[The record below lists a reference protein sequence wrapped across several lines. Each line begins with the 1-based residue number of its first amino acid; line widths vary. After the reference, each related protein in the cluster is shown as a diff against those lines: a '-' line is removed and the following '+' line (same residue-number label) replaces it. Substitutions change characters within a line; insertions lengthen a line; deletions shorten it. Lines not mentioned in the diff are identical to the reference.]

1 MLQIAICDD
10 EPAFCRQVAE
20 YSERLSESLEIP
32 VSISIYTSPMEL
44 LSRDSL
50 PDVLFLDIQMGEY
63 NGIEIAREIR
73 KRSSDLVL
81 IFMTNYIQY
90 AIEGYTVQ
98 AYRYL
103 LKPITY
109 TQFCD
114 EVRDVFALRRKREPV
129 PIHTASGDYFL
140 AVEDIRYIETAYG
153 KKLLIHSN
161 QGILETNGT
170 LSPWESV
177 LGNNF
182 FRVHNS
188 FLVNMK
194 DIRKLETNSIFLST
208 GECIPLSRHRR
219 NALQSALMNYVR
231 NGSYT

>member
-10 EPAFCRQVAE
+10 EPAFCQQVAE
-20 YSERLSESLEIP
+20 YSEILAKSMEIP
-32 VSISIYTSPMEL
+32 VSVSTYTMPMDL
-44 LSRDSL
+44 LSQSSL

-73 KRSSDLVL
+73 KRSSNLVL

-90 AIEGYTVQ
+90 AVDGYTVQ

-114 EVRDVFALRRKREPV
+114 EVRDVFTLRRKKEPHL
-129 PIHTASGDYFL
+129 IHTASGDYFL
-140 AVEDIRYIETAYG
+140 AAEDIRYIETSYG

-161 QGILETNGT
+161 HGVLETNGT
-170 LSPWESV
+170 LSPWETK
-177 LGNNF
+177 LGENF

-188 FLVNMK
+188 FLVNLK
-194 DIRKLETNSIFLST
+194 DIRKLETTSILLSG
-208 GECIPLSRHRR
+208 GELIPVSRHRR
-219 NALQSALMNYVR
+219 NALQSALMSFVR